1 MPSVRQKPSGRWEAR
16 YRGPDGRQH
25 AATFRNKTEARR
37 FLERNS
43 ADRQRGD
50 WLDPQLAQTSFAHWA
65 DEWFAT
71 TVHLKPK
78 TRVGYESM
86 LRTHVRPF
94 FGRRAVSTIVA
105 SDLRRLMS
113 ELAANDAAPGTI
125 RSAFNVTRLVLN
137 TALQS
142 GAIRANPCAG
152 IRQPRSSHREMRFL
166 TPEQVEV
173 LAHEIANPPIAV
185 GGGEHRRPTYPEL
198 GLLIR
203 VAAYTGL
210 RAGELGAIRVRR
222 VDPLHGTI
230 HVAESLA
237 DVRGHVVFG
246 PTKTYANRSVP
257 VPRVLAQELGEHLA
271 TVGRDPDALVFTGP
285 DGGPLRHQN
294 FYRRFFK
301 PAVARSGLPTSLR
314 FHDLRHTY
322 AALLIAQGA
331 HPRAMMERLGH
342 SSVTVTINT
351 YGHLMP
357 GLQEQLTEGLDA
369 VYRGVRKAPSE
380 EPAAALQRPLRTR
393 KVRTNVV

>member
-1 MPSVRQKPSGRWEAR
+1 MPSIRQKPSGHWEAR

-37 FLERNS
+37 FLERSS

-50 WLDPQLAQTSFAHWA
+50 WLDPRLGRTTFSHWA
-65 DEWFAT
+65 DEWLAT

-105 SDLRRLMS
+105 SDVRRLLS
-113 ELAANDAAPGTI
+113 EMAAAGAAPGTI
-125 RSAFNVTRLVLN
+125 RSAFNVTRLVLG

-152 IRQPRSSHREMRFL
+152 IRQPRSSQREMHFL
-166 TPEQVEV
+166 TPDQVEL
-173 LAHEIANPPIAV
+173 LAEAVANPPVAT
-185 GGGEHRRPTYPEL
+185 GGGEHRRSSYPAF
-198 GLLIR
+198 GLLVR

-210 RAGELGAIRVRR
+210 RAGELGAVRVRR

-237 DVRGHVVFG
+237 DIRGHVAFG
-246 PTKTYANRSVP
+246 PTKTYANRTVP

-271 TVGRDPDALVFTGP
+271 TVGRDPDALVFTSP

-301 PAVARSGLPTSLR
+301 PAVERAALPPSLR

-357 GLQEQLTEGLDA
+357 GLQEQLTDGLDA
-369 VYRGVRKAPSE
+369 VYRGARAGAVEPSTG
-380 EPAAALQRPLRTR
+380 TR
-393 KVRTNVV
+393 KRPPETTEVQTNVV

>member
-1 MPSVRQKPSGRWEAR
+1 MPSIRQKPSGRWEAR

-37 FLERNS
+37 FLERSS

-50 WLDPQLAQTSFAHWA
+50 WLDPQLGQTKFSQWA
-65 DEWFAT
+65 DEWLAT

-105 SDLRRLMS
+105 ADIRRLMS
-113 ELAANDAAPGTI
+113 ELDASGAAPGTI
-125 RSAFNVTRLVLN
+125 RSAFNVTRLVLG

-142 GAIRANPCAG
+142 GAIRANPCTG
-152 IRQPRSSHREMRFL
+152 LRQPRSAHREMHFL
-166 TPEQVEV
+166 TPEQVEL
-173 LAHEIANPPIAV
+173 LAEEVAHPPINLR
-185 GGGEHRRPTYPEL
+185 GGEHRREAYPAF
-198 GLLIR
+198 GLLVR

-222 VDPLHGTI
+222 VDPLRGTI

-237 DVRGHVVFG
+237 DIRGHVVFG
-246 PTKTYANRSVP
+246 PTKTYATRTVP
-257 VPRVLAQELGEHLA
+257 VPRVLAQEVGQHLA
-271 TVGRDPDALVFTGP
+271 TVGRDPDALVFTSP

-301 PAVARSGLPTSLR
+301 PAVGRAGLPATLR

-357 GLQEQLTEGLDA
+357 GLEAQLTEGLDA
-369 VYRGVRKAPSE
+369 VYRGARGAAVEASTGARK
-380 EPAAALQRPLRTR
+380 RPPRTT
-393 KVRTNVV
+393 KVQTNVV